1 VCQCRMARGSITLRY
16 VPSRNESRVTLTHP
30 MLQGT
35 WPFISYHLTTRPASE
50 HRHDDD
56 LESCIHVTMW
66 LALRFMSNSVQ
77 LDKAQWVAYY
87 QELFNVG
94 NPMDVDVIS
103 GRGKGSR
110 AKKDWMLTGQ
120 IDHVDDFV
128 INDHPA
134 LTSMLSDLA
143 LLFNRRYGIHSK
155 GYGPGDEARVQGSEL
170 TNIIQSAITTKEG
183 WPDQGA
189 VAKDFLP
196 SSGLLETSTTM
207 TTSHSQ
213 DITAVSFT
221 SSASSARKSKRSLP
235 STAGGD
241 SDAASEGVQESGRTG
256 HQILTSAATAETSAH
271 MHHWDR

>member
-1 VCQCRMARGSITLRY
+1 VCQWRMARGSITLRH
-16 VPSRNESRVTLTHP
+16 VQSRNESCVTLTHS

-77 LDKAQWVAYY
+77 LDKAQWVACY

-94 NPMDVDVIS
+94 DPMDVDVIS

-128 INDHPA
+128 IDDHPT
-134 LTSMLSDLA
+134 LTSMLSELA

-170 TNIIQSAITTKEG
+170 TNIIQSAIIKEG
-183 WPDQGA
+183 WPDHGA
-189 VAKDFLP
+189 AAKDFLP

-207 TTSHSQ
+207 ATSQSQ

-221 SSASSARKSKRSLP
+221 SNASSTRKSKQSLP
-235 STAGGD
+235 STTGGD
-241 SDAASEGVQESGRTG
+241 SNEPNRTPNSSQG
-256 HQILTSAATAETSAH
+256 S
-271 MHHWDR
+271 DG

>member
-1 VCQCRMARGSITLRY
+1 VCQWRMARGSITLRH
-16 VPSRNESRVTLTHP
+16 VQSRNESCVTLTHS

-77 LDKAQWVAYY
+77 LDKTQWVACY
-87 QELFNVG
+87 QELFNIG

-128 INDHPA
+128 IDDHPA
-134 LTSMLSDLA
+134 LTSMLSELA

-189 VAKDFLP
+189 AAKDFLP

-207 TTSHSQ
+207 ATSPSQ
-213 DITAVSFT
+213 DITIASFT
-221 SSASSARKSKRSLP
+221 SNASSTRKSKRSLP
-235 STAGGD
+235 STTGRD
-241 SDAASEGVQESGRTG
+241 SNASSEGGSRKRPNRTPNSDQRSDG
-256 HQILTSAATAETSAH
+256 
-271 MHHWDR
+271 